1 MKTLSTL
8 FFLLT
13 CALVLAGCAGSANVE
28 QQQRLVWPMPP
39 DEPRIEYVRTHTGE
53 RDYPG
58 ALSGLLKAIGGEEKG
73 IQLSRPFD
81 VCVDGAG
88 RILVTDIVGGVI
100 AIDSIHRSVTRLGE
114 KSRISLASAKG
125 IAAGHG
131 KTFIGLSE
139 PGQIAVLGPN
149 DSLLYLIG
157 KKETFPNP
165 LDIVCDTLRNRI
177 IIVDNKLHNVFLYSE
192 SGDSLMAL
200 GKRGEGPGQFNYPQ
214 AAAIDSAGNIYV
226 CDAFNFR
233 IEIFDVNGVY
243 QRSFGR
249 QGNVF
254 GMFER
259 MKGIALDSHRNIYVL
274 DGLHQNFQIF
284 SNEGK
289 MLLPVGEQS
298 SGNEGFQNP
307 VSIFI
312 DAQNMIYVTDQI
324 NARVQVFRLI
334 KGD

>member
-1 MKTLSTL
+1 MKTLLPL
-8 FFLLT
+8 FFLFT
-13 CALVLAGCAGSANVE
+13 CVLGLAGCAGSGAVE
-28 QQQRLVWPMPP
+28 QQHLVWPMPP
-39 DEPRIEYVRTHTGE
+39 DEPRIEYVKTFTGE
-53 RDYPG
+53 SDFPG
-58 ALSGLLKAIGGEEKG
+58 ALTGFLKAIGGEARG
-73 IQLSRPFD
+73 VQLSRPFD
-81 VCVDGAG
+81 VCLDDSG
-88 RILVTDIVGGVI
+88 RILVTDVVQGVI
-100 AIDSIHRSVTRLGE
+100 AFDTTHRSVTRLGE
-114 KSRISLASAKG
+114 KSRISLASARG
-125 IAAGHG
+125 IASGHG

-157 KKETFPNP
+157 KRETFPNP
-165 LDIVCDTLRNRI
+165 LDIVCDTARNRL

-192 SGDSLMAL
+192 SGDSIMAL
-200 GKRGEGPGQFNYPQ
+200 GKRGEAPGQFNFPQ
-214 AAAIDSAGNIYV
+214 SAAIDSAGNIYV

-233 IEIFDVNGVY
+233 IEVFNTAGIY

-259 MKGIALDSHRNIYVL
+259 MKGIALDSYRNIYVL
-274 DGLHQNFQIF
+274 DALHQNFQIF

-298 SGNEGFQNP
+298 AGNEGFQNP

-312 DAQNMIYVTDQI
+312 DANNTIYVTDQI
-324 NARVQVFRLI
+324 NARVQVFRLL
-334 KGD
+334 KGN